1 MKPME
6 AGYDSGDHKWDLDI
20 LSGVLDDS
28 HPIHLSKRS
37 IDRIQHCRQYLEEK
51 LKDPKQIIYGIN
63 TGFGALCD
71 VKISEKELKQLQENL
86 VMSHACGTGD
96 LVPAE
101 IVRIILLLKIRNLS
115 LGYSGVR
122 LELVEKLIEFFNAG
136 IIPKVYQLGS
146 LGASG
151 DLAPLAHLSLPL
163 LGKGEILAGESW
175 KDAAVVLAEK
185 GIKILRLEAKEGLAL
200 LNGTQFSTAYASY
213 AAIQGLKLCRLANM
227 ITALSLE
234 AYNGQLAP
242 FYHRIHEI
250 RTQKGQQTAAK
261 EILYWL
267 EGSEIGSLNLESVQ
281 DPYSFRC
288 TPQVHGASLDVI
300 EYLRTI
306 VENEINGVS
315 DNPLIFPEEDRI
327 VSGGNFHAQP
337 IAYAL
342 DFAAVA
348 LSELGNISERRLYKL
363 INGDR
368 GLPSFLIDD
377 PGFHSG
383 LMILQYSTASIVSQN
398 KQLCSPASVD
408 SITSSRG
415 QEDHV
420 SMAANAGTRTYR
432 IIQNV
437 YRILASELITA
448 SQAMAFRKERKCAD
462 KLQSILD
469 AFREEVPFI
478 DEDRVISN
486 DMHKAEAFLR
496 NLVL

>member
-1 MKPME
+1 ME
-6 AGYDSGDHKWDLDI
+6 TMEQGYDSGDHKWDLDI
-20 LSGVLDDS
+20 LSGILTDEY
-28 HPIHLSKRS
+28 PIHLSKRS
-37 IDRIQHCRQYLEEK
+37 RDRIQHCRTFLEEK
-51 LKDPKQIIYGIN
+51 LKDPDHVIYGIN

-71 VKISEKELKQLQENL
+71 VKISGIELRELQENL

-96 LVPAE
+96 LVPVH
-101 IVRIILLLKIRNLS
+101 IVRIMLVLKIRNLS
-115 LGYSGVR
+115 LGHSGVR
-122 LELVEKLIEFFNAG
+122 IALVEKLIEFFNAD

-163 LGKGEILAGESW
+163 LGKGEVLDNGHWQNSSEILE
-175 KDAAVVLAEK
+175 KK
-185 GIKILRLEAKEGLAL
+185 GISQLRLEAKEGLAL
-200 LNGTQFSTAYASY
+200 LNGTQFSTAYAVY
-213 AAIQGLKLCRLANM
+213 AALEGMKLYRLSNM

-242 FYHRIHEI
+242 FFYRIHEI
-250 RTQKGQQTAAK
+250 RAQKGQQYSAK

-267 EGSEIGSLNLESVQ
+267 EGSDINALELESVQ

-288 TPQVHGASLDVI
+288 APQVHGASFDALDFLVSK
-300 EYLRTI
+300 

-315 DNPLIFPEEDRI
+315 DNPLIFPEEDMI

-337 IAYAL
+337 MALAL
-342 DFAAVA
+342 DFAAIA
-348 LSELGNISERRLYKL
+348 ISELGSISERRIFKL

-368 GLPSFLIDD
+368 GLPAFLIDD
-377 PGFHSG
+377 PGLHSG
-383 LMILQYSTASIVSQN
+383 LMILQYSAASIVSQN

-408 SITSSRG
+408 SIPSSRG

-432 IIQNV
+432 LIENV
-437 YRILASELITA
+437 YRILACEMIAA
-448 SQAMAFRKERKCAD
+448 SQAFAFRKNRKTSAR
-462 KLQSILD
+462 LEEILFS
-469 AFREEVPFI
+469 FREEVPFI
-478 DEDRVISN
+478 HHDRVISE

-496 NLVL
+496 KLDV